1 VLFFFQEESDAMPQ
15 QKKHSGAVTTT
26 TLYVKNM
33 VCDRCI
39 RVVREELERLKLD
52 VRSVALG
59 EVVVAGIAREL
70 PLKQISNVLETNGF
84 ELIEDRNAK
93 TIELLKLA
101 VLRLVREGSDI
112 KERKIRQSEYLSKE
126 LGLDYHYL
134 STLFSSIENITIEQY
149 IILQRI
155 ERAKE
160 LLKYGELTL
169 SEIAYKLGYSSV
181 QHLSNQFKSVTGFT
195 PSSFK
200 KLTGNVRKPLDRISS

>member
-1 VLFFFQEESDAMPQ
+1 MPQ
-15 QKKHSGAVTTT
+15 QKKRTGAVATT
-26 TLYVKNM
+26 TLYIKNM

-39 RVVREELERLKLD
+39 RVVREELKELKLD
-52 VRSVALG
+52 VRSVTLG
-59 EVVVAGIAREL
+59 EVVVAGGPREL
-70 PLKQISNVLETNGF
+70 PMKQIAGVLEANDF
-84 ELIEDRNAK
+84 ELIEDRKAK
-93 TIELLKLA
+93 TIERLKIAVLKLI
-101 VLRLVREGSDI
+101 RESDDGEERRI
-112 KERKIRQSEYLSKE
+112 KQSEYLSKE

-149 IILQRI
+149 VILQRV

-200 KLTGNVRKPLDRISS
+200 NLTGNVRKPLDRVSS

>member
-1 VLFFFQEESDAMPQ
+1 MPQ
-15 QKKHSGAVTTT
+15 QMKRSGAIPTT

-39 RVVREELERLKLD
+39 RVVREELKNLKLD
-52 VRSVALG
+52 IRSVTLG
-59 EVVVAGIAREL
+59 EVVVGGIAREL
-70 PLKQISNVLETNGF
+70 PMKQISSVLETNGF
-84 ELIEDRNAK
+84 ELIKDKKAK

-101 VLRLVREGSDI
+101 VLRFVRESDES
-112 KERKIRQSEYLSKE
+112 KKRKIRQSEYLSKE

-134 STLFSSIENITIEQY
+134 STLFSSIENITLEQY
-149 IILQRI
+149 VILQRV

-160 LLKYGELTL
+160 LLKYGESTL

-195 PSSFK
+195 PSAFK
-200 KLTGNVRKPLDRISS
+200 KLTGNVRKPLDKISL